1 VGGALVVVNA
11 PSLSPGKVEVVL
23 GTEEHAALTDAFLR
37 TVWPTGEGNSSG
49 QPSAATASV
58 AGPRAVRP
66 PSSLAILNDRV
77 IGYLGTI
84 PLRFWNGELEQ
95 SGYWFKGFMVLPEF
109 RNGPIG
115 YALVKE
121 LSRHVPI
128 AFVITV
134 QPASWRLF
142 KAIGLTH
149 LGALE
154 NRLRLLRPAR
164 VFRKLDVER
173 LGLGPRF
180 RPISRA
186 VSLAQRVGVA
196 GIGGA
201 LAGGTLNILS
211 ALRSPSGKGIRVAVV
226 GQIDVNEY
234 DALWSRNR
242 GSFRFAQV
250 RDGEYVERRFIR
262 GGGYSFLEARDGGAL
277 VGFGAVRH
285 PRLEG
290 DERLAGL
297 VVAPLSDLF
306 AAPTRPAVAS
316 AILACA
322 ERTAR
327 SVGADALMCS
337 ASHPFLLS
345 ALSARA
351 YLRVPPT
358 LQFLARVGQGKNTGS
373 LNDWW
378 LTRADGNADEGF

>member
-1 VGGALVVVNA
+1 VNA

-37 TVWPTGEGNSSG
+37 TVWPTDEGNSSG

-58 AGPRAVRP
+58 AGPRAVRQ

-154 NRLRLLRPAR
+154 NRLR
-164 VFRKLDVER
+164 
-173 LGLGPRF
+173 
-180 RPISRA
+180 
-186 VSLAQRVGVA
+186 
-196 GIGGA
+196 
-201 LAGGTLNILS
+201 
-211 ALRSPSGKGIRVAVV
+211 
-226 GQIDVNEY
+226 
-234 DALWSRNR
+234 
-242 GSFRFAQV
+242 
-250 RDGEYVERRFIR
+250 RDG
-262 GGGYSFLEARDGGAL
+262 
-277 VGFGAVRH
+277 
-285 PRLEG
+285 
-290 DERLAGL
+290 
-297 VVAPLSDLF
+297 
-306 AAPTRPAVAS
+306 
-316 AILACA
+316 
-322 ERTAR
+322 
-327 SVGADALMCS
+327 
-337 ASHPFLLS
+337 
-345 ALSARA
+345 
-351 YLRVPPT
+351 
-358 LQFLARVGQGKNTGS
+358 
-373 LNDWW
+373 
-378 LTRADGNADEGF
+378 

>member
-1 VGGALVVVNA
+1 MKAS
-11 PSLSPGKVEVVL
+11 PSSGKVEIVL
-23 GTEEHAALTDAFLR
+23 ATDEHTTLTRAFFR
-37 TVWPTGEGNSSG
+37 EVWPGDGDTSAPD
-49 QPSAATASV
+49 QPLSAAASSV
-58 AGPRAVRP
+58 SAPARSL
-66 PSSLAILNDRV
+66 SSLAILDERV

-128 AFVITV
+128 GFVITV

-149 LGALE
+149 VGALE

-164 VFRKLDVER
+164 VFRQIDFER
-173 LGLGPRF
+173 LGLSPRF
-180 RPISRA
+180 RPVSRI
-186 VSLAQRVGVA
+186 VSVAQRVGVA
-196 GIGGA
+196 GI
-201 LAGGTLNILS
+201 AGGLVGGVLNALS
-211 ALRSPSGKGIRVAVV
+211 ALRSPSGRGIRIAVV
-226 GQIDVNEY
+226 DQIDPQEY

-242 GSFRFAQV
+242 SRFSFAQV
-250 RDGEYVERRFIR
+250 RDGEYAERRFIR
-262 GGGYSFLEARDGGAL
+262 GGGYSVVEAREGGAL
-277 VGFGAVRH
+277 VGFGAVRR
-285 PRLEG
+285 PRPEG
-290 DERLAGL
+290 DERLGGL
-297 VVAPLSDLF
+297 VVAPMSDLF
-306 AAPTRPAVAS
+306 TAPDRPDVAS

-322 ERTAR
+322 ERTAM
-327 SVGADALMCS
+327 SGGADALMCS

-358 LQFLARVGQGKNTGS
+358 LQFLARVGKGKNTG
-373 LNDWW
+373 LLRDWW